1 MRTTN
6 TSLSVS
12 QSRLHTLTKS
22 TNFTAMSQHPYHQ
35 SKDKVSAVLPKYTLS
50 LNDCLKLNNRNFQN
64 YMASTAT
71 VAYSEE
77 HLPFIINEDNPTIN
91 YAQLV
96 SVVHLNEPYPNDS
109 YKSFVYKNYN
119 ERNNILFN
127 SDFESGNLRMAI
139 KHADNEYD
147 LVLRPETNS
156 TRTFQWFYFSITV
169 NNNVNAGSNSNS
181 NTSCI
186 KFNII
191 NLIKKTILFN
201 DNVRVLC
208 HYNDAWSRNT
218 NNVYYYANSIIIP
231 QSETNN
237 NNNNGNCSNSNTN
250 NNNNGNNTNSK
261 QPQNEQCDN
270 IQYHTLTFTFDLS
283 NLKDNATTVY
293 FAYCYPYT
301 FSNLT
306 SYLSSLSNCFGNII
320 RFENI
325 GHSRNGNVIHMLV
338 ITNFNDSFDDLAKKH
353 AVVLTGRVHPGES
366 NSSYVV
372 QGLIE
377 FLTSNNVIAIKLR
390 KHFIFKIVPMLNPDG
405 VIRGNFRM
413 NTLGKDLNRMWV
425 DAEPQTTPTIHYTK
439 QMIQKTVNSRDIYLF
454 CDFHGHS
461 TKNNFFLYSCKS
473 IPLCSSYSSSII
485 NNNKGTFIDQVLPY
499 LLHKENFYFDRNA
512 CVNKINPSKI
522 KTARAVLKN
531 EFKVDLSYCLESSMG
546 SIKLANG
553 TLIPFTIELYKNIGK
568 EFCVALSK
576 MINTKMFYAVLNF
589 VRNEKREK
597 KKNKESIKKNNSI
610 SSTNNN
616 NNAVKEIL
624 PYIHSTTQSPR
635 FNTVLIHNKKTQG
648 LIQRS
653 NSRNNVISSNL
664 GNGYFNMKLYNVNNN
679 GNINVI
685 NNNNNYNYNAINNN
699 NNNNNNV
706 VYKKYPLIEK
716 NVYCFYTNK

>member
-91 YAQLV
+91 YTQLV
-96 SVVHLNEPYPNDS
+96 NVVHLNEPYPNDS

-169 NNNVNAGSNSNS
+169 NNNVNAGSSS

-237 NNNNGNCSNSNTN
+237 NGNGSNSNTN
-250 NNNNGNNTNSK
+250 NNTNNNANNTNSK

-366 NSSYVV
+366 
-372 QGLIE
+372 
-377 FLTSNNVIAIKLR
+377 
-390 KHFIFKIVPMLNPDG
+390 
-405 VIRGNFRM
+405 
-413 NTLGKDLNRMWV
+413 
-425 DAEPQTTPTIHYTK
+425 
-439 QMIQKTVNSRDIYLF
+439 
-454 CDFHGHS
+454 
-461 TKNNFFLYSCKS
+461 
-473 IPLCSSYSSSII
+473 
-485 NNNKGTFIDQVLPY
+485 
-499 LLHKENFYFDRNA
+499 
-512 CVNKINPSKI
+512 
-522 KTARAVLKN
+522 
-531 EFKVDLSYCLESSMG
+531 KVH
-546 SIKLANG
+546 
-553 TLIPFTIELYKNIGK
+553 T
-568 EFCVALSK
+568 
-576 MINTKMFYAVLNF
+576 
-589 VRNEKREK
+589 
-597 KKNKESIKKNNSI
+597 
-610 SSTNNN
+610 
-616 NNAVKEIL
+616 
-624 PYIHSTTQSPR
+624 
-635 FNTVLIHNKKTQG
+635 
-648 LIQRS
+648 
-653 NSRNNVISSNL
+653 
-664 GNGYFNMKLYNVNNN
+664 
-679 GNINVI
+679 
-685 NNNNNYNYNAINNN
+685 
-699 NNNNNNV
+699 
-706 VYKKYPLIEK
+706 
-716 NVYCFYTNK
+716 

>member
-6 TSLSVS
+6 TSLSLS

-22 TNFTAMSQHPYHQ
+22 TNFTAISQHPYHQ

-50 LNDCLKLNNRNFQN
+50 LSDCLKLNNRNFQN
-64 YMASTAT
+64 YTSAQALI
-71 VAYSEE
+71 AYSEE
-77 HLPFIINEDNPTIN
+77 PLPFNINEDDPYIN

-96 SVVHLNEPYPNDS
+96 NVIHLNEPYPNDS

-119 ERNNILFN
+119 EGNNIMFN

-147 LVLRPETNS
+147 LILRPETNS
-156 TRTFQWFYFSITV
+156 TRTFQWFYFSITLNNTNNDV
-169 NNNVNAGSNSNS
+169 NRTS
-181 NTSCI
+181 SCI

-208 HYNDAWSRNT
+208 HYNDSWSRNT
-218 NNVYYYANSIIIP
+218 NNVYYYANSIVIP

-237 NNNNGNCSNSNTN
+237 NNNNNSNSNITSN
-250 NNNNGNNTNSK
+250 NNNNNTNSK
-261 QPQNEQCDN
+261 QTQNEQGD
-270 IQYHTLTFTFDLS
+270 IQYHTLTFSFDLN

-306 SYLSSLSNCFGNII
+306 TYLSSLSNCFGNII

-425 DAEPQTTPTIHYTK
+425 DAEPQTTPTIYYTK

-461 TKNNFFLYSCKS
+461 TKNNFFLYSCKN
-473 IPLCSSYSSSII
+473 IPMCASYSTSII

-499 LLHKENFYFDRNA
+499 LFHKENFYFDRNA

-568 EFCVALSK
+568 EFCIALSK

-610 SSTNNN
+610 SSTSNS

-635 FNTVLIHNKKTQG
+635 FNTVLIHNKKTQA

-664 GNGYFNMKLYNVNNN
+664 GNGYFNMKLYN
-679 GNINVI
+679 
-685 NNNNNYNYNAINNN
+685 NNNNNNNNFNYNNINVLNNNNYNAINNN
-699 NNNNNNV
+699 NI